1 MSRGLLFGPKWAP
14 DYTQLPTWSNSH
26 FKKKC
31 FWRRWDFQSSVIKL
45 IRVLYSTLKNKIYFR
60 CGNEFLQRDCK
71 MICTCGSDKPILGSS
86 QKNTTFHIFAF
97 EFPVALY
104 ALRIWPLLPF
114 IRYQQ
119 FCISFHSPII
129 HSLSKYKVLKYA
141 HLNPTSNSVKMKD

>member
-60 CGNEFLQRDCK
+60 CGNEFLQQDCK
-71 MICTCGSDKPILGSS
+71 ICTCGSDKPILGSS